1 MGEGEICIL
10 LKKKKKVCVFCLH
23 KICFYERNDAMFSM
37 RRLHALSLYAC
48 EFLPYFCECGL
59 KIEKASGLHTEV
71 DCMLYVIRLPGV
83 C

>member
-1 MGEGEICIL
+1 
-10 LKKKKKVCVFCLH
+10 
-23 KICFYERNDAMFSM
+23 MFSM

>member
-1 MGEGEICIL
+1 
-10 LKKKKKVCVFCLH
+10 
-23 KICFYERNDAMFSM
+23 MFSM
-37 RRLHALSLYAC
+37 RRLYAYRNAC
-48 EFLPYFCECGL
+48 GFLPYFCECGL